1 MTKQALFQKLAS
13 WVMLAALLSGLL
25 VGTTPAAQAA
35 SPDIVISQVYGGG
48 GNTGAPLLNDYVEL
62 FNRGTSAVSL
72 AGWSIQYASATGTG
86 NFGGTSAQI
95 TELPAIT
102 VQPGQ
107 YILVQEA
114 SGGANGV
121 ALPTPDVTD
130 ASPINMSAT
139 GGKVVVARTNVT
151 LGCNGGSTPCPPE
164 ALALI
169 VDLVGWDGANYFET
183 APAPATSATSAI
195 FRANN
200 GCVDTDNNAADFA
213 LGAPAPR
220 NSASAFFSCTV
231 VLPTDPGGMGAA
243 APASLFAGESSLLTV
258 AVTPGD
264 NPPSTG
270 LNVSGDLTAIGGSA
284 AQSFFD
290 DASNGD
296 AVAGDNVFSFLAAV
310 DAATTAGAKTLPF
323 SIGDAEGRSGSG
335 TISLTVQPPL
345 TSIHTIQGAAH
356 LSPLAGLLVTT
367 EGIVTARARNGFYMQ
382 EVNPD
387 GDEATS
393 EGLFIFTL
401 TAPPVVV
408 GDFVRVTGTVK
419 EFRPGGSGGL
429 NNLTTT
435 EIDNPGRTVTVL
447 SSGNPL
453 PAATVVGLG
462 GRMPPSAVIEDDVT
476 GSVEDSGVF
485 DPASD
490 GIDFYESMEGMWL
503 QVNNAVAT
511 GPTNS
516 FGEISVIGDNGS
528 WASERTNRGGIVI
541 QPGDFNPERII
552 LDDTLI
558 STPRI
563 NTGDFITETLGVL
576 DYSFGNF
583 KLYVTATPA
592 AKDNGLAQE
601 VAPGG
606 PEYQLAVATFNV
618 ENLDAL
624 DAQTKFDDLAELV
637 VNHLL
642 SPDILTLEEIQYNNG
657 PLNDSVVDAD
667 QTLARLIAAIQAAG
681 GPLYDYRQINP
692 VDDQDGGE
700 PGGNIRVGFLFNPA
714 RVSFVDRPGGDSTS
728 AVSVVAG
735 VDGPELSFSPGRID
749 PLNVAFDDSRKP
761 LVGEFLF
768 RGNRVFVVANHFNS
782 KGGDTPLF
790 GRYQPPVLNSEVQRL
805 LQAQLVHDFS
815 ASLFAIDP
823 NASLIVLGDLNDFE
837 FSAPL
842 NLLKGGI
849 LNALIETLPV
859 AERYTYVYD
868 GNSQTLDHI
877 LVSNRLLGV
886 PFSYDVLHV
895 NAEFNAQVSDHDPQV
910 AYVCTDRT
918 PPAVSVSLSRKF
930 LWPPDHKLYKVVA
943 TVTASDNA
951 DPAPLIELVSVT
963 SNEPDDGL
971 GDGDTPGD
979 IVILNDYTFLLRA
992 ERAGVGSGRIYTI
1005 TYRVTDAC
1013 GNAAEQSAIVRV
1025 TNKK

>member
-1 MTKQALFQKLAS
+1 MTKQAGFNRLAS
-13 WVMLAALLSGLL
+13 LLMLAAMLAGLL
-25 VGTTPAAQAA
+25 TGAAPTARAA

-62 FNRGTSAVSL
+62 FNRGTAAVSL

-86 NFGGTSAQI
+86 NFGGTSTQI

-107 YILVQEA
+107 YVLVQEA

-121 ALPTPDVTD
+121 PLPTPDVTD
-130 ASPINMSAT
+130 ATPINMSST
-139 GGKVVVARTNVT
+139 GGKVVVARTNVS

-169 VDLVGWDGANYFET
+169 VDLVGWDGANFFET
-183 APAPATSATSAI
+183 APAPATSSATAI

-220 NSASAFFSCTV
+220 NTASAFFSCVV
-231 VLPTDPGGMGAA
+231 VLPTDPTGVGAA

-258 AVTPGD
+258 TVTPGD

-270 LNVSGDLTAIGGSA
+270 LSVSGDLSAIGGGA

-296 AVAGDNVFSFLAAV
+296 VTAGDNVFSFLATV

-323 SIGDAEGRSGSG
+323 SISDAEGRSGSG
-335 TISLTVQPPL
+335 AISLTVQPPL
-345 TSIHTIQGAAH
+345 ISIHDIQGAAH
-356 LSPLAGLLVTT
+356 LSPMNAVLVSTQ
-367 EGIVTARARNGFYMQ
+367 GIVTARARNGFYMQ
-382 EVNPD
+382 ETAPD
-387 GDEATS
+387 ADEATS
-393 EGLFIFTL
+393 EGLFVFTL
-401 TAPPVVV
+401 TAPPVSV
-408 GDFVRVTGTVK
+408 GDFVLVTGTVK

-447 SSGNPL
+447 SNGNPL
-453 PAATVVGLG
+453 PPATVIGLG
-462 GRMPPSAVIEDDVT
+462 GRMPPTAVIEDDVT

-485 DPASD
+485 DPAFD
-490 GIDFYESMEGMWL
+490 GIDFYESMEGMFV

-511 GPTNS
+511 GPTNN
-516 FGEISVIGDNGS
+516 FGEISVIGDGGS
-528 WASERTNRGGIVI
+528 WAGQRTNRGGIVV
-541 QPGDFNPERII
+541 QPGDFNPERLI
-552 LDDTLI
+552 LDDTLF
-558 STPRI
+558 STPRV
-563 NTGDFITETLGVL
+563 NTGDTITETLGVM

-592 AKDNGLAQE
+592 YADNGLAQE

-624 DAQTKFDDLAELV
+624 DAQTKFDELAELV

-642 SPDILTLEEIQYNNG
+642 SPDILALEEIQDNNG
-657 PLNDSVVDAD
+657 PLNDAVVDAD

-681 GPLYDYRQINP
+681 GPLYEYRQINP

-714 RVSFVDRPGGDSTS
+714 RVSFVDRAGGDSTS

-735 VDGPELSFSPGRID
+735 ASGPELSFSPGRID

-761 LVGEFLF
+761 LAGEFLF
-768 RGNRVFVVANHFNS
+768 RGDRVFVVANHFNS

-805 LQAQLVHDFS
+805 LQAQAVHDF
-815 ASLFAIDP
+815 AAALFALDP
-823 NASLIVLGDLNDFE
+823 DANLVVLGDLNDFE

-842 NLLKGGI
+842 TLLKGGI

-859 AERYTYVYD
+859 AERYTYVFN

-886 PFSYDVLHV
+886 PFGYDVLHV
-895 NAEFNAQVSDHDPQV
+895 NAEFSAQVSDHDPQV
-910 AYVCTDRT
+910 AYVCADNTA
-918 PPAVSVSLSRKF
+918 PALSVKLSRSF
-930 LWPPDHKLYKVVA
+930 LWPPDHKLYKVIA

-971 GDGDTPGD
+971 GDGDTPND
-979 IVILNDYTFLLRA
+979 IVIEDDFTFWLRA
-992 ERAGVGSGRIYTI
+992 ERAGVGSGRVYTI
-1005 TYRVTDAC
+1005 TYRATDAC
-1013 GNAAEQSAIVRV
+1013 GNSTLQSAIVRV